1 MSVAMQINYIAEKL
15 NEPEQ
20 VLVLELMKRLLPDYV
35 ATEEDLIDI
44 AEAREELASGK
55 AVNFYSID
63 WD

>member
-20 VLVLELMKRLLPDYV
+20 ILVLELMKRLLPDYV